1 MPLYQVN
8 KIYTRCKTKNT
19 NQLASPIATDWQLD
33 FMQYQRY
40 NCQLGYETC
49 AKKLINDKFYE
60 KAENTR
66 NLTILYPRTLQ
77 KNQ

>member
-49 AKKLINDKFYE
+49 AKKLKMIDFMKKLKIHE
-60 KAENTR
+60 T
-66 NLTILYPRTLQ
+66 
-77 KNQ
+77 